1 MIDTRKLLLLFAR
14 CAAAGV
20 IGIAGMVG
28 MAQSAYAEV
37 IELKVSHFLPPNH
50 TFHKELLRWSEELLK
65 KSNGQLVLKV
75 FPASQMGPLPRQFD
89 LARTGVADMALGLHG
104 ATPGRFPVT
113 ELVQLPYL
121 VTSSA
126 KSSPLLTELAPKYLA
141 AEHAGVRVLYLLTT
155 SPLKFHMSKA
165 KIDSIADFKGL
176 RIRYVGEVFAN
187 TIKAFGG
194 VPVAVSPAETA
205 DAMSKGTVDGA
216 MFPFEGAQS
225 FQLGTETKYSY
236 EPGISAATFFLVMN
250 PKSYDK
256 LPPNLR
262 KLIDDTT
269 GPAAARRVGEILDN
283 VVETEGRAYMVSK
296 GTKIVTFSDKTTS
309 DMKAAVAPLVAEA
322 LGKVD
327 KQNLPGTAFYNAFQ
341 KAN

>member
-1 MIDTRKLLLLFAR
+1 MSMTKKLLSMFAR
-14 CAAAGV
+14 VATAGV
-20 IGIAGMVG
+20 IGLAGVL
-28 MAQSAYAEV
+28 QSAQAEV
-37 IELKVSHFLPPNH
+37 VELKVSHFLPPNH
-50 TFHKELLRWSEELLK
+50 TFHKELLRWSEDLLK

-104 ATPGRFPVT
+104 STPGRFPMT

-126 KSSPLLTELAPKYLA
+126 KSSALMTELAPKYLA
-141 AEHAGVRVLYLLTT
+141 EEHGGVRILYLLTT

-165 KIDSIADFKGL
+165 KIDSMADFKGL
-176 RIRYVGEVFAN
+176 RIRYVGESFAN

-205 DAMSKGTVDGA
+205 DAMSKGIVDGA
-216 MFPFEGAQS
+216 MFPYEGAQS

-256 LPPNLR
+256 LSPDLR

-269 GPAAARRVGEILDN
+269 GPAAARRVGDILEN
-283 VVETEGRAYMVSK
+283 VVETEGRTYMESK
-296 GTKIVTFSDKTTS
+296 GTKIVSFSDKAITE
-309 DMKAAVAPLVAEA
+309 MKAAVAPQVAEA
-322 LGKVD
+322 VSKVD
-327 KQNLPGTAFYNAFQ
+327 SKNLPGSAFY
-341 KAN
+341 KAMLQAK

>member
-1 MIDTRKLLLLFAR
+1 MIDTKKLLSLFAR

-20 IGIAGMVG
+20 IGIAGIFG
-28 MAQSAYAEV
+28 MTQSAYAEV

-50 TFHKELLRWSEELLK
+50 TFHRELLRWAEELFK

-89 LARTGVADMALGLHG
+89 LARTGVADIALGLHG

-113 ELVQLPYL
+113 ELAQLLYL

-225 FQLGTETKYSY
+225 FQ
-236 EPGISAATFFLVMN
+236 
-250 PKSYDK
+250 
-256 LPPNLR
+256 
-262 KLIDDTT
+262 
-269 GPAAARRVGEILDN
+269 
-283 VVETEGRAYMVSK
+283 
-296 GTKIVTFSDKTTS
+296 
-309 DMKAAVAPLVAEA
+309 
-322 LGKVD
+322 
-327 KQNLPGTAFYNAFQ
+327 
-341 KAN
+341 

>member
-1 MIDTRKLLLLFAR
+1 MSMTKKLLSMFAR
-14 CAAAGV
+14 VATAGV
-20 IGIAGMVG
+20 IGLAGVL
-28 MAQSAYAEV
+28 QSAQAEV
-37 IELKVSHFLPPNH
+37 VELKVSHFLPPNH
-50 TFHKELLRWSEELLK
+50 TFHKELLRWSEDLLK

-104 ATPGRFPVT
+104 STPGRFSMT

-121 VTSSA
+121 VTSSS
-126 KSSPLLTELAPKYLA
+126 KSSALMTELAPKYLA
-141 AEHAGVRVLYLLTT
+141 EEHGGVRILYLLTT

-165 KIDSIADFKGL
+165 KIDSMADFKGL
-176 RIRYVGEVFAN
+176 RIRYVGESFAN

-205 DAMSKGTVDGA
+205 DAMSKGIVDGA
-216 MFPFEGAQS
+216 MFPYEGAQS

-256 LPPNLR
+256 LPPDLR

-269 GPAAARRVGEILDN
+269 GPAAARRVGDILEN
-283 VVETEGRAYMVSK
+283 VVETEGRTYMESK
-296 GTKIVTFSDKTTS
+296 GTKIVSFSDKAIAE
-309 DMKAAVAPLVAEA
+309 MKAAVAPQVAEA
-322 LGKVD
+322 VSKVD
-327 KQNLPGTAFYNAFQ
+327 NKNLPGSAFY
-341 KAN
+341 KAMLQAK